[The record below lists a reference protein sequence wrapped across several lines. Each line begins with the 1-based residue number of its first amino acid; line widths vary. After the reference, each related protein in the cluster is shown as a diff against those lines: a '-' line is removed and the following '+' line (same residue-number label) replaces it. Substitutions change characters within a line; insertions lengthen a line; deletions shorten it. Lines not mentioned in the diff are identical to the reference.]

1 MNIKCDFLKLTFV
14 FIESDNDNI
23 IYTYIYIYEYFL
35 EMFYNKAYSRNV
47 RQREKVDLTFCGEEN
62 MEGVLIKQYQ
72 MILYRN
78 LVYHPKWQRYH
89 QHNF

>member
-1 MNIKCDFLKLTFV
+1 
-14 FIESDNDNI
+14 
-23 IYTYIYIYEYFL
+23 
-35 EMFYNKAYSRNV
+35 MFYNKAYSRNV